1 MAQNLQEWVAPRRA
15 LGDCRSMHRR
25 ERDRCRDS
33 AASKFIH
40 NTRINNYETFSSAKM
55 IPPWNNNNNHILLA
69 LNCRDGKKIM
79 KWVVGPLLE
88 AGRQNARLLPS
99 FAWHILDVYFECFKL
114 GILPAQNRGRK
125 TKVSCKKSGNQGD
138 GKRWSKPGLS
148 VSQLNNSHTLFC
160 LRL

>member
-15 LGDCRSMHRR
+15 LGDRRPMHRR
-25 ERDRCRDS
+25 ERDRCRVS

-69 LNCRDGKKIM
+69 LNCKDGKKIM

-88 AGRQNARLLPS
+88 AGRQNARLSKSCPRL
-99 FAWHILDVYFECFKL
+99 H
-114 GILPAQNRGRK
+114 GIFWMCTSNASNWAFYRHKIGEGRRRWAVRNPGIKGMGRGDR
-125 TKVSCKKSGNQGD
+125 
-138 GKRWSKPGLS
+138 
-148 VSQLNNSHTLFC
+148 SQA
-160 LRL
+160 